1 MTIITLSLHENDR
14 FHWFCVKSVEI
25 RSFFW
30 SECGKIRTRKKS
42 VFGHFSRTE
51 VFKKIVNDY
60 SKFNT
65 VRLSRHEQVCL
76 KKLIHDV
83 INLLYYGH

>member
-14 FHWFCVKSVEI
+14 FHWFCVKSVE
-25 RSFFW
+25 
-30 SECGKIRTRKKS
+30 IRTRKKS